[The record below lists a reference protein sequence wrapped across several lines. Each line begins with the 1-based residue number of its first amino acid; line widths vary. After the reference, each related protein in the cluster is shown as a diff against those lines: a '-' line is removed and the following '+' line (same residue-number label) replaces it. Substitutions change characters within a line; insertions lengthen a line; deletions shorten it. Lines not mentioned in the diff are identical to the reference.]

1 MKMSALRISA
11 LWVLLALF
19 CACGSRKESAS
30 AADSASHEADFT
42 DEAMAW
48 VDSVYAAM
56 SPEERAAQLLLP
68 AVYANSD
75 AVSAGSIKHY
85 AEELRT
91 GGLLLLKG
99 DAGSAALIADSL
111 EAVRDRNP
119 NSPGFFLAMDAE
131 TGLGMRF
138 SDAPL
143 FPWNSNI
150 DQSVDDQTFFD
161 YGREVGREARIA
173 GINMILGPVVDINR
187 PDMRV
192 SGIMRRRSLG
202 SDQQRV
208 ALLSVAYALGIESQG
223 VASVPKHFPGHG
235 ATSSDSHNTLPEIRI
250 DRQELF
256 DVDIL
261 PFVSA
266 IENGVSA
273 IMVGHLWAPAL
284 DSVRRPAS
292 FSPVVIDSILRRDLR
307 FKGLVLVDAVNMG
320 GARGFSGADAIIAGS
335 DLIIAPADTGK
346 ELSNIL
352 EALASGRLP
361 ESRLEESCKR
371 ILLQKYIQQIPFYH
385 RGDDSSGEGNI
396 KERLHKEAP
405 GIINRLKGNPL
416 LSQ

>member
-1 MKMSALRISA
+1 MSALRISA
-11 LWVLLALF
+11 FWVLLALF

-56 SPEERAAQLLLP
+56 SPEERAAQLLMP
-68 AVYANSD
+68 AVYANSEV
-75 AVSAGSIKHY
+75 VSAGSIKHY
-85 AEELRT
+85 AEDLRT

-99 DAGSAALIADSL
+99 DAGSAALIADTL
-111 EAVRDRNP
+111 EAIRDRHL

-150 DQSVDDQTFFD
+150 DHSADDQTFFD

-187 PDMRV
+187 PDLHV

-223 VASVPKHFPGHG
+223 MASVPKHFPGHG

-250 DRQELF
+250 ERQELL
-256 DVDIL
+256 DVDIF
-261 PFVSA
+261 PFASA

-292 FSPVVIDSILRRDLR
+292 FSPVVIDSILRRELG

-320 GARGFSGADAIIAGS
+320 GARGFSGADAIIAGA

-346 ELSNIL
+346 ELHDIL

-361 ESRLEESCKR
+361 ASRLEESCKR

-385 RGDDSSGEGNI
+385 RSDDFTEDDNI
-396 KERLHKEAP
+396 KERLHMEAP
-405 GIINRLKGNPL
+405 GIIDRLKGNP
-416 LSQ
+416 